1 MSYSPILL
9 LHISGGVAGL
19 FSGAAAISFRK
30 GSQRH
35 RVAGDIFVISMII
48 MAVAAV
54 YLAIV
59 KHETGNIIG
68 GVMTF
73 YFVTTAWLT
82 ARRRDGGTTIF
93 DWVAFAFAL
102 TFAAFMLTDGF
113 KVASGATKAKDGVP
127 VGMFF
132 FLGTIALLSAT
143 GDFRML
149 VRGVTGTQRLVRHL
163 WRMCFALFIASGS
176 FFLGPANRPLRLLRT
191 IGLRQELFAVVFGKT
206 GVLLLL
212 AVLPLILMFFW
223 MIRVRFTN
231 AYTRKKPSVN
241 NTKSDEVI
249 EGVVPSERSL
259 GVSLAK

>member
-19 FSGAAAISFRK
+19 FSGAAAMSFRK

-35 RVAGDIFVISMII
+35 RLAGNVFVVSMIT

-54 YLAIV
+54 YLAIR
-59 KHETGNIIG
+59 KHEMDNVIG

-82 ARRRDGGTTIF
+82 ARRREGRGGIF
-93 DWVAFAFAL
+93 DWVALAFAL
-102 TFAAFMLTDGF
+102 TFAVFMLTTGIR
-113 KVASGATKAKDGVP
+113 VASGLTKAKDGAP
-127 VGMFF
+127 VGMTF
-132 FLGTIALLSAT
+132 FLASVALLSAA
-143 GDFRML
+143 GDLRML

-176 FFLGPANRPLRLLRT
+176 FFLGPANRPLRLLRS
-191 IGLRQELFAVVFGKT
+191 IGLRQELFAAVFGKT

-212 AVLPLILMFFW
+212 AVLPLILMIFW
-223 MIRVRFTN
+223 MVRLRFTDR
-231 AYTRKKPSVN
+231 YVRRKESAAQIKVID
-241 NTKSDEVI
+241 NT
-249 EGVVPSERSL
+249 VVPERISPGFSL
-259 GVSLAK
+259 IAK